1 MKKIT
6 DYSLE
11 VIHNSIQY
19 LTEKEFASALHY
31 AKDNEA
37 EEIILNSMMPSSRLL
52 YEKEMNV
59 YDFDKSIS
67 ENNYNKLIE
76 ILENSISEVEERDLQ
91 ILKKSKKSDITKSK
105 MTEEEKISYLEESK
119 KFLEDMLN

>member
-67 ENNYNKLIE
+67 ENNYKKLIE
-76 ILENSISEVEERDLQ
+76 ILENSISEVKERDFQ
-91 ILKKSKKSDITKSK
+91 ILKESKKSDITKSK